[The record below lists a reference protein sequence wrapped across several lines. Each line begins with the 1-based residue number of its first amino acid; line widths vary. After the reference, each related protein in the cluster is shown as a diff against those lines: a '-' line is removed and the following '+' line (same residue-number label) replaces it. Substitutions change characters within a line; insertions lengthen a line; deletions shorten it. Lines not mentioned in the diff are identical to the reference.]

1 MSTDI
6 GGVWRTVG
14 GRRIFIKDGE
24 DLATAMKKSGKFKK
38 SETKDKNDDKKNKK
52 MTDEEREKKIKELE
66 KKKEETVGFL
76 QKAGI
81 DEEIRSLKAGYDD
94 VKEYRKAEDERK
106 AKISAD
112 REKEKARQEE
122 TRIKKAE
129 EMSKQLEKDKAEATE
144 EKKEQFEIIQKNN
157 PMQDDYHVGIR
168 SPKDIKTWEEAMKDD
183 ESFSWGDFSKE
194 DAEKAL
200 KSGEITIYSSY
211 DIKQGTFVSTSKVQ
225 AEEYAGGKKVY
236 EKTVKLN
243 EVAWINGDEGQYA
256 KVGKTSDKD
265 FSSMSRQ
272 QLATL
277 LVENQIDRGIIKP
290 ESKKRQIQARLT
302 GSIKMSKD
310 ALIEYAKK
318 YLK

>member
-1 MSTDI
+1 MDDI

-24 DLATAMKKSGKFKK
+24 DLETAMKKSGKFKK
-38 SETKDKNDDKKNKK
+38 SEIKDKDDDKKEKK
-52 MTDEEREKKIKELE
+52 KLTDEEREKRIKELE
-66 KKKEETVGFL
+66 KKKEETQGFL

-81 DEEIRSLKAGYDD
+81 DEEIRALKAGYDD

-106 AKISAD
+106 AKISAE

-129 EMSKQLEKDKAEATE
+129 EMSRQLEKDKSEATE
-144 EKKEQFEIIQKNN
+144 EKREQFEIIQKNN

-256 KVGKTSDKD
+256 KIEKTSGKD

-290 ESKKRQIQARLT
+290 ESKQRQIQARLT

-310 ALIEYAKK
+310 ALIEYAEK

>member
-1 MSTDI
+1 MAKDDFED
-6 GGVWRTVG
+6 GVWRTVG
-14 GRRIFIKDGE
+14 GRRIFIRNGE
-24 DLATAMKKSGKFKK
+24 SLSSAMKKSGKFKLV
-38 SETKDKNDDKKNKK
+38 KKGKK
-52 MTDEEREKKIKELE
+52 KKEEEIKELE
-66 KKKEETVGFL
+66 KQLEETKGFL
-76 QKAGI
+76 QRAGI
-81 DEEIRSLKAGYDD
+81 EEKIRALKAGYDNVED
-94 VKEYRKAEDERK
+94 YRKAEDERK
-106 AKISAD
+106 AKISSE
-112 REKEKARQEE
+112 REKEKQRKEE

-129 EMSKQLEKDKAEATE
+129 ELSKQLEKDKSEATE
-144 EKKEQFEIIQKNN
+144 EKREQFEIIQKNN

-168 SPKDIKTWEEAMKDD
+168 SPKDIKTWQEAMKDD

-211 DIKQGTFVSTSKVQ
+211 DIKQGTFVSTSKIQ
-225 AEEYAGGKKVY
+225 AEEYAGGKGSKIYERKVP
-236 EKTVKLN
+236 LN

-256 KVGKTSDKD
+256 KVSNSSSTKN

-290 ESKKRQIQARLT
+290 ESKQRQIKARLT
-302 GSIKMSKD
+302 GSMRMSKE
-310 ALIEYAKK
+310 ALVEYAKK

>member
-1 MSTDI
+1 MATDI

-24 DLATAMKKSGKFKK
+24 DLETAMKKSGKFKK
-38 SETKDKNDDKKNKK
+38 SEIKNKDDSKKSKK

-81 DEEIRSLKAGYDD
+81 DEEIRALKAGYDD

-122 TRIKKAE
+122 TRIKKTE
-129 EMSKQLEKDKAEATE
+129 EMSKQLEKDKSEATE
-144 EKKEQFEIIQKNN
+144 EKREQFEIIQKNN

-243 EVAWINGDEGQYA
+243 EVACINGDEGQYA
-256 KVGKTSDKD
+256 KVGKTSGKD

-290 ESKKRQIQARLT
+290 ESKQRQIQARLT

-310 ALIEYAKK
+310 ALIEYANK

>member
-1 MSTDI
+1 MDDI

-24 DLATAMKKSGKFKK
+24 DLETAMKKSGKFKK
-38 SETKDKNDDKKNKK
+38 SEIKDNDKKNKK

-66 KKKEETVGFL
+66 KKKEETQGFL

-94 VKEYRKAEDERK
+94 VKEYRKAEEERK

-112 REKEKARQEE
+112 REKEKARKEE

-129 EMSKQLEKDKAEATE
+129 EMSKQLEKDKSEATE
-144 EKKEQFEIIQKNN
+144 EKREQFEIIQKNN

-168 SPKDIKTWEEAMKDD
+168 SPKDIKTWEEAMRDD
-183 ESFSWGDFSKE
+183 ESFTWGDFSKE

-211 DIKQGTFVSTSKVQ
+211 DIKQGTFVSTSKIQ
-225 AEEYAGGKKVY
+225 AQEYAGGKGSKVY
-236 EKTVKLN
+236 ERKVPLN

-256 KVGKTSDKD
+256 KINKLSSTNNVDKMTRKEMA
-265 FSSMSRQ
+265 SM
-272 QLATL
+272 
-277 LVENQIDRGIIKP
+277 LVDDQIKRGIVKP
-290 ESKKRQIQARLT
+290 ESREKQIQARLT
-302 GSIKMSKD
+302 GKLKMSETELRD
-310 ALIEYAKK
+310 YIKK
-318 YLK
+318 YFE

>member
-1 MSTDI
+1 
-6 GGVWRTVG
+6 
-14 GRRIFIKDGE
+14 
-24 DLATAMKKSGKFKK
+24 
-38 SETKDKNDDKKNKK
+38 
-52 MTDEEREKKIKELE
+52 
-66 KKKEETVGFL
+66 
-76 QKAGI
+76 
-81 DEEIRSLKAGYDD
+81 
-94 VKEYRKAEDERK
+94 
-106 AKISAD
+106 
-112 REKEKARQEE
+112 
-122 TRIKKAE
+122 
-129 EMSKQLEKDKAEATE
+129 
-144 EKKEQFEIIQKNN
+144 
-157 PMQDDYHVGIR
+157 
-168 SPKDIKTWEEAMKDD
+168 MKDD

-256 KVGKTSDKD
+256 KVGKTSGKD
-265 FSSMSRQ
+265 FSNMSRQ

-277 LVENQIDRGIIKP
+277 LVENQIERGIIKP
-290 ESKKRQIQARLT
+290 ESKQRQIQARLT

>member
-1 MSTDI
+1 MATDI
-6 GGVWRTVG
+6 DGVWRTVG

-24 DLATAMKKSGKFKK
+24 SLSSAMKKSGKFKLV
-38 SETKDKNDDKKNKK
+38 KKGKK
-52 MTDEEREKKIKELE
+52 KKEDEIKELE
-66 KKKEETVGFL
+66 KQLEETKGFL
-76 QKAGI
+76 QRAGI
-81 DEEIRSLKAGYDD
+81 EEKIRALKAGYDD
-94 VKEYRKAEDERK
+94 VEEYRKAEDERK

-129 EMSKQLEKDKAEATE
+129 EMSKQLEKDKSEATE
-144 EKKEQFEIIQKNN
+144 EKREQFEIIQKNN

-194 DAEKAL
+194 DAERAL

-256 KVGKTSDKD
+256 KVGKTSGKD

-277 LVENQIDRGIIKP
+277 LVENQIERGIIKP
-290 ESKKRQIQARLT
+290 ESKQRQIQARLT

>member
-1 MSTDI
+1 MAKDDFEN
-6 GGVWRTVG
+6 GVWRTVG
-14 GRRIFIKDGE
+14 GRRIFIRDGE
-24 DLATAMKKSGKFKK
+24 SLSSAMKKSGKFKLV
-38 SETKDKNDDKKNKK
+38 KKGKK
-52 MTDEEREKKIKELE
+52 KKEEEIKELE
-66 KKKEETVGFL
+66 KQLEETKGFL
-76 QKAGI
+76 QRAGI
-81 DEEIRSLKAGYDD
+81 EEKIRALKAGYDD

-129 EMSKQLEKDKAEATE
+129 EMSRQLEKDKAEATE

-157 PMQDDYHVGIR
+157 PMRDDYHVGIR
-168 SPKDIKTWEEAMKDD
+168 SPKDIKTWEEAIKDD

-225 AEEYAGGKKVY
+225 AEEYAGGKGSKVY
-236 EKTVKLN
+236 EKKVPLN

-256 KVGKTSDKD
+256 KIGKTSGKD

-277 LVENQIDRGIIKP
+277 LVENQIERGIIKP
-290 ESKKRQIQARLT
+290 ESKQRQIQARLT

>member
-1 MSTDI
+1 MAKNDFED
-6 GGVWRTVG
+6 GVWRTVG
-14 GRRIFIKDGE
+14 GRRIFIRDGE
-24 DLATAMKKSGKFKK
+24 SLSSAMKKSGKFKLV
-38 SETKDKNDDKKNKK
+38 KKGKK
-52 MTDEEREKKIKELE
+52 KKEEEIKELE
-66 KKKEETVGFL
+66 KQLEETKGFL
-76 QKAGI
+76 QRAGI
-81 DEEIRSLKAGYDD
+81 EEKIRALKAGYDNVED
-94 VKEYRKAEDERK
+94 YRKAEDERK
-106 AKISAD
+106 AKISSE
-112 REKEKARQEE
+112 REKEKQRKEE

-129 EMSKQLEKDKAEATE
+129 ELSKQLEKDKSEATE
-144 EKKEQFEIIQKNN
+144 EKREQFEIIQKNN

-168 SPKDIKTWEEAMKDD
+168 SPKDIKTWQEAMKDD

-211 DIKQGTFVSTSKVQ
+211 DIKQGTFVSTSKIQ
-225 AEEYAGGKKVY
+225 AEEYAGGKGSKIYERKVP
-236 EKTVKLN
+236 LN

-256 KVGKTSDKD
+256 KVSSSSSIKN

-277 LVENQIDRGIIKP
+277 LVENQIERGIIKP
-290 ESKKRQIQARLT
+290 ESKQRQIKVRLT
-302 GSIKMSKD
+302 GSMKMSKD

>member
-1 MSTDI
+1 
-6 GGVWRTVG
+6 
-14 GRRIFIKDGE
+14 
-24 DLATAMKKSGKFKK
+24 MKKSGKFKLV
-38 SETKDKNDDKKNKK
+38 KKGKK
-52 MTDEEREKKIKELE
+52 KKEEEIKELE
-66 KKKEETVGFL
+66 KQLEETKGFL
-76 QKAGI
+76 QRAGI
-81 DEEIRSLKAGYDD
+81 EEKIRALKAGYDNVED
-94 VKEYRKAEDERK
+94 YRKAEDERK
-106 AKISAD
+106 AKISSE
-112 REKEKARQEE
+112 REKEKQRKEE

-129 EMSKQLEKDKAEATE
+129 ELSKQLEKDKSEATE
-144 EKKEQFEIIQKNN
+144 EKREQFEIIQKNN

-168 SPKDIKTWEEAMKDD
+168 SPKDIKTWQEAMKDD

-211 DIKQGTFVSTSKVQ
+211 DIKQGTFVSTSKIQ
-225 AEEYAGGKKVY
+225 AEEYAGGKGSKIYERKVP
-236 EKTVKLN
+236 LN

-256 KVGKTSDKD
+256 KVSSSSSTKN

-277 LVENQIDRGIIKP
+277 LVENQIERGIIKP
-290 ESKKRQIQARLT
+290 ESKQRQIKARLT
-302 GSIKMSKD
+302 GSMRMSKD

>member
-1 MSTDI
+1 MAKDDFEN
-6 GGVWRTVG
+6 GVWRTVG
-14 GRRIFIKDGE
+14 GRRIFIRDGE
-24 DLATAMKKSGKFKK
+24 SLSSAMKKSGKFKLV
-38 SETKDKNDDKKNKK
+38 KKGK
-52 MTDEEREKKIKELE
+52 
-66 KKKEETVGFL
+66 KKKEEEIKKLEKQLEETKGFL
-76 QKAGI
+76 QRAGI
-81 DEEIRSLKAGYDD
+81 EEKIRALKAGYDNVED
-94 VKEYRKAEDERK
+94 YRKAEDERK
-106 AKISAD
+106 AKISSE
-112 REKEKARQEE
+112 REKEKQRKEE

-129 EMSKQLEKDKAEATE
+129 ELSKQLEKDKSEATE
-144 EKKEQFEIIQKNN
+144 EKREQFEIIQKNN

-168 SPKDIKTWEEAMKDD
+168 SPKDIKTWQEAMKDD

-211 DIKQGTFVSTSKVQ
+211 DIKQGTFVSTSKIQ
-225 AEEYAGGKKVY
+225 AEEYAGGKGSKIY
-236 EKTVKLN
+236 EKKVPLN

-256 KVGKTSDKD
+256 KVSSSSSIKN

-277 LVENQIDRGIIKP
+277 LVENQIERGIIKP
-290 ESKKRQIQARLT
+290 ESKQRQIKARLT
-302 GSIKMSKD
+302 GSMKMSKD

>member
-1 MSTDI
+1 MAKTDI

-24 DLATAMKKSGKFKK
+24 NLETAMKKSGKFK
-38 SETKDKNDDKKNKK
+38 NIKKKK
-52 MTDEEREKKIKELE
+52 REDEIKELE
-66 KKKEETVGFL
+66 EELKETKGFL
-76 QKAGI
+76 QRAGI
-81 DEEIRSLKAGYDD
+81 EERIRALKAGYDD
-94 VKEYRKAEDERK
+94 VKEYRKAEEERK
-106 AKISAD
+106 AKISAE

-122 TRIKKAE
+122 IRIKKTE
-129 EMSKQLEKDKAEATE
+129 EMSRQLEKDKAEATE

-157 PMQDDYHVGIR
+157 PMRDDYHVGIR
-168 SPKDIKTWEEAMKDD
+168 SPKDIKTWEEAIKDD

-256 KVGKTSDKD
+256 KVGGTSSKD

-277 LVENQIDRGIIKP
+277 LVENQIERGIIKP
-290 ESKKRQIQARLT
+290 ESKQRQIQARLT